1 MINKMFLKWKNNSPP
16 PCSWLGFPGGVWWL
30 VLSGGSGRFPHI
42 LHPGRV
48 AGRLGSVTSPHPCGL
63 RASSQGPSSRRS
75 DLSQVTQGA
84 THPPGFVEAGS
95 GSCQCPRAVS
105 FCRILLSKLAQSP
118 PLPQVQGEESDTISQ
133 WKKRQRIWVWPLI
146 HYVDSE

>member
-1 MINKMFLKWKNNSPP
+1 MFLTGV
-16 PCSWLGFPGGVWWL
+16 SWRSLVACLVWR
-30 VLSGGSGRFPHI
+30 VRKVPTHPD
-42 LHPGRV
+42 PGRV

-105 FCRILLSKLAQSP
+105 LLPYSVVKAGTEPPSP
-118 PLPQVQGEESDTISQ
+118 PGSRRGVRHHFSVEKTSKNLGLTSNSLC
-133 WKKRQRIWVWPLI
+133 RQ
-146 HYVDSE
+146 